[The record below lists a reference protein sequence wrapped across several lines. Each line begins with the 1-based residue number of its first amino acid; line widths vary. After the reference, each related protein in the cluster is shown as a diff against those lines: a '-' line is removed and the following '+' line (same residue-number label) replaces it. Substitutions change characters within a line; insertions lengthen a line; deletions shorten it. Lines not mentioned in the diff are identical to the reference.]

1 MILYRQ
7 KMVFMSLAID
17 LLGKL
22 NYHVIACDDLEKVIG
37 AFRSVYIVLVGLL
50 LVKLSVQSFVC
61 LL

>member
-1 MILYRQ
+1 
-7 KMVFMSLAID
+7 MSLAID
-17 LLGKL
+17 LLGQL

-61 LL
+61 LF